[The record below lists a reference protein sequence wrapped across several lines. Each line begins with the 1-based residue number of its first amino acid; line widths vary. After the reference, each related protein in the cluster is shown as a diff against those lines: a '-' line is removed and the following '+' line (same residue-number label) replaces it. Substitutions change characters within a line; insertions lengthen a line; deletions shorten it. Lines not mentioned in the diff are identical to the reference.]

1 MKTVLLIL
9 NILLSAVM
17 HPQTIQNDLEKVLQ
31 KNKLIGLTVHTF
43 TVNKV
48 ATYNFGIQNEIT
60 QVPISNATTF
70 RIASISKSFSAL
82 GVMKLYDQ
90 KKFKLDD
97 DISKYLGF
105 KVVNPKFPKSKIT
118 FRMLLNHTSSLQDGT
133 GYDGFLA
140 GTFSQ
145 KPSPNI
151 SSIVI
156 PTGNSYT
163 EDMWMN
169 HKPGSFYTYCN
180 LNYGL
185 IGTLVEKI
193 SNKRFDSYLKKEI
206 LEPLGISG
214 SFNLDDIALPTLATL
229 YRSENNVW
237 KPEKD
242 DYSINRPKPTAVSD
256 YVIGNNAVF
265 FGPQGGLR
273 ASAADLIKF
282 LKFLKSDGK
291 SVPNLISKKTLA
303 QMKKAQWCFKDSNGD
318 NYAGFFKQY
327 GLGLHQT
334 NKNGSDLVFK
344 PEVFGS
350 FIGHAGD
357 AYGLTSDAYFSDKED
372 FGFVII
378 TNGSFDPFIKGKNS
392 SFNAFEEEIFDIICA
407 DYLKN
412 KK

>member
-1 MKTVLLIL
+1 MKTRFIIL
-9 NILLSAVM
+9 TLFTTIGMLS
-17 HPQTIQNDLEKVLQ
+17 QTIQNDLEKVLQ
-31 KNKLIGLTVHTF
+31 KNKLIGLTVKTF
-43 TVNKV
+43 TGSKI

-82 GVMKLYDQ
+82 GLMKLYDQ

-97 DISKYLGF
+97 DISKYIGF
-105 KVVNPKFPKSKIT
+105 TVRNPKFPKSKIT

-145 KPSPNI
+145 KPSPNL
-151 SSIVI
+151 SSILL
-156 PTGNSYT
+156 PTGSNYT

-169 HKPGSFYTYCN
+169 HKPGSYFTYSN
-180 LNYGL
+180 LGYGL

-193 SNKRFDSYLKKEI
+193 SNQRFDSYLKKEI

-214 SFNLDDIALPTLATL
+214 SFYLDDIALPTLATL
-229 YRSENNVW
+229 YRSENNAW

-242 DYSINRPKPTAVSD
+242 DYSVNKPKPTDVSD

-303 QMKKAQWCFKDSNGD
+303 QMKKTQWCFKDSNGD
-318 NYAGFFKQY
+318 NYDGFFKQY

-334 NKNGSDLVFK
+334 NKDGSDLVYN
-344 PEVFGS
+344 PDVFGS

-357 AYGLTSDAYFSDKED
+357 AYGLTSDAYFSVKEN

-378 TNGSFDPFIKGKNS
+378 TNGSFDPFIKGKKS
-392 SFNAFEEEIFDIICA
+392 SFNAFEEEIFEIICA